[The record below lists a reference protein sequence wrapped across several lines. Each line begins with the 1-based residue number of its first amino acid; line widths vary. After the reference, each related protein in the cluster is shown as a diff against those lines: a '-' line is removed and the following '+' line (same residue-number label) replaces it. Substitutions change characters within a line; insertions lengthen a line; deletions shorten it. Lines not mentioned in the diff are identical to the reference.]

1 MKQENKEQS
10 TTADTADHGIYQRL
24 FNYFSQEHNLTLLQ
38 CELDE
43 IIDKVNECKAADVQ
57 PDTTVTEIANRIRT
71 ESDKYKNSEGIDW
84 AEMVARK
91 IVAANPPLRQEKS
104 VREIAKREFDKLS
117 FADGITSMVNPFE
130 NKAVARSWWNQAYDS
145 AARNLPVDNGWTDDS
160 LWDAYHKG
168 YSDGH
173 SDGVLYDMDREDRPV
188 TQSYTDWLAEYKLAH
203 SQITPKEESRMSA
216 EEIRKLAEKKY
227 GTDLYSFGQ
236 QRDGYVF
243 GYQECLAIYKQSQV
257 DVEKVD
263 IKTIFDEFDFWCHN
277 EDWEYQ
283 DGNFWNKQDMEGD
296 NPQTMYQLYQIFKSK

>member
-1 MKQENKEQS
+1 MQNVPQDILDDAERLYPESLYKDSINVQRMYIHGRMDERDRNNATIQS
-10 TTADTADHGIYQRL
+10 QSDKI
-24 FNYFSQEHNLTLLQ
+24 EELQ
-38 CELDE
+38 E
-43 IIDKVNECKAADVQ
+43 IIAHQGRSILTSPKRHFEQMKELQQSQSVQ
-57 PDTTVTEIANRIRT
+57 TT
-71 ESDKYKNSEGIDW
+71 G
-84 AEMVARK
+84 
-91 IVAANPPLRQEKS
+91 S

-227 GTDLYSFGQ
+227 GTDLHSFGQ

-243 GYQECLAIYKQSQV
+243 GYQECLATHKQSQV
-257 DVEKVD
+257 DVEKVAVKFAEWIGKQGEWKYYMQISTKEID
-263 IKTIFDEFDFWCHN
+263 KYNVWESCITGETIPTADLFKIFTDK
-277 EDWEYQ
+277 
-283 DGNFWNKQDMEGD
+283 NK
-296 NPQTMYQLYQIFKSK
+296 